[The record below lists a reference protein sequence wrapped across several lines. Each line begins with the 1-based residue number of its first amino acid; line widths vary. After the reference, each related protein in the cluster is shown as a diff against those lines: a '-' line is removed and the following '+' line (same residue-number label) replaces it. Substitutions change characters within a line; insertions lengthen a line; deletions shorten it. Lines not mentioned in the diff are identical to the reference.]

1 MLVKAWGGLFSNNLT
16 LWWFVD
22 QVEKTIEFL
31 PIIRPTLVEFEEVEA
46 AFREVWQSG
55 QVTVGKYTRRF
66 EETVEQTLGVRH
78 AIAVSSCTS
87 GLMLAVKALELTG
100 EVIVPSFTFAAT
112 VHALVWNNCT
122 PVFVD
127 CEEGTYNLDVT
138 LIEPLITERT
148 SAIMPVYTYG
158 LPPRLDEI
166 ERVAKKHGLKVI
178 CDAAQ
183 GLGAKY
189 HGRWAG
195 GFGHVEVFS
204 LSPTK
209 VVSAIEG
216 GLLTTND
223 DELARRLRS
232 MRDYG
237 KAADGCDMEFIG
249 LSARLSEF
257 HAIIGWQ
264 NFQRL
269 ETLVQRR
276 NELIAYYRLQLA
288 DLPGISFQHIPEGC
302 QSTGNY
308 IVIFVDGQK
317 AGLSRD
323 DLYEA
328 LKAEGIQTK
337 KYFYPAVH
345 QQTAYA
351 RYGAAYEGRLPVTE
365 RAAQQGLALPL
376 YSHMDEKTI
385 QYVCGKIKQI
395 ADRLSGR
402 RRGVEDVRIRGGAG

>member
-1 MLVKAWGGLFSNNLT
+1 
-16 LWWFVD
+16 
-22 QVEKTIEFL
+22 
-31 PIIRPTLVEFEEVEA
+31 
-46 AFREVWQSG
+46 VWQSG

-66 EETVEQTLGVRH
+66 EEAVEQTLKVRH

-112 VHALVWNNCT
+112 VHALIWNNCT

-127 CEEGTYNLDVT
+127 CENGTYNIDVT
-138 LIEPLITERT
+138 QIEPLITERT

-158 LPPRLDEI
+158 LPPRVDEI
-166 ERVAKKHGLKVI
+166 ERVATKHSLKVLF
-178 CDAAQ
+178 DSAQ

-189 HGRWAG
+189 KERWAG

-216 GLLTTND
+216 GLITTND

-237 KAADGCDMEFIG
+237 KAADGWDMEFVG

-257 HAIIGWQ
+257 HAITGWK
-264 NFQRL
+264 NFQRI
-269 ETLVQRR
+269 EELVRRR
-276 NELIAYYRLQLA
+276 NELIAYYKQRLAGLS
-288 DLPGISFQHIPEGC
+288 GISFQRIPADC

-308 IVIFVDGQK
+308 MVIFIDSQK

-345 QQTAYA
+345 QQTAYSHY
-351 RYGAAYEGRLPVTE
+351 RAAFEGRLPVTE

-376 YSHMDEKTI
+376 YSHIDESAI
-385 QYVCGKIKQI
+385 EYVCQKIKE
-395 ADRLSGR
+395 L
-402 RRGVEDVRIRGGAG
+402 VTK

>member
-1 MLVKAWGGLFSNNLT
+1 MNRTRVRRPS
-16 LWWFVD
+16 WWSVD
-22 QVEKTIEFL
+22 KTKKTIEFL
-31 PIIRPTLVEFEEVEA
+31 PVIRPTLIEFAEVEA
-46 AFREVWQSG
+46 AFRDVWRSG
-55 QVTVGKYTRRF
+55 QITVGQYTRQF
-66 EETVEQTLGVRH
+66 EEAVALTLKVRH

-127 CEEGTYNLDVT
+127 CEDGTYNIDVT
-138 LIEPLITERT
+138 QIEPLITERT

-158 LPPRLDEI
+158 LPPRVDEI
-166 ERVAKKHGLKVI
+166 EQVAAKHGLKVLF
-178 CDAAQ
+178 DSAQ

-189 HGRWAG
+189 KGRWAG
-195 GFGHVEVFS
+195 GFGDIEVFS

-216 GLLTTND
+216 GLITTND
-223 DELARRLRS
+223 DEIARRLRS

-237 KAADGCDMEFIG
+237 KAADGCDMEFVG

-257 HAIIGWQ
+257 HAIVGWQ

-269 ETLVQRR
+269 EALVQRR
-276 NELIAYYRLQLA
+276 NDLIAYYQRQLA
-288 DLPGISFQHIPEGC
+288 DLPGVSFQHIPEEC
-302 QSTGNY
+302 RSTGNY
-308 IVIFVDGQK
+308 MVLFVDAQA

-323 DLYEA
+323 GLYDA
-328 LKAEGIQTK
+328 LYAQGIQTK

-351 RYGAAYEGRLPVTE
+351 RYGAAYQGRLPVTE

-376 YSHMDEKTI
+376 YSHMDESTI
-385 QYVCGKIKQI
+385 EYVCGKIKQI
-395 ADRLSGR
+395 VNRDERQPMR
-402 RRGVEDVRIRGGAG
+402 P